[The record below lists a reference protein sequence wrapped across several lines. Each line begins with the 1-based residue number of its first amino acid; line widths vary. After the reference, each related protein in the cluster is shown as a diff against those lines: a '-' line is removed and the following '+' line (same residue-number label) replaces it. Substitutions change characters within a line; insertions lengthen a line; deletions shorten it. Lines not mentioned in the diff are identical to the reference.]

1 MTEFNED
8 FRFSTFLGFQFE
20 GEGSSEGLRQIIYF
34 KENKPIIRKKDAKTS
49 SLEKLYKTLSPKDV
63 LSIPSFTKIVIFAS
77 TEFGIAD
84 IEELSER
91 LDECELSRDERRDFE
106 SRLRELRTYDGV
118 TCTLELAFDLGGRLY
133 VYEVQ
138 PDWYEEFLNLEEE
151 VSAHLPDGEDYD
163 AGDSLGGYFSK
174 N

>member
-1 MTEFNED
+1 MDLNLDTLKREILEYLED
-8 FRFSTFLGFQFE
+8 AGLAVFF
-20 GEGSSEGLRQIIYF
+20 GSPGGLEGLPMVLWDTERHPGYQSF
-34 KENKPIIRKKDAKTS
+34 LEVARKA
-49 SLEKLYKTLSPKDV
+49 DV
-63 LSIPSFTKIVIFAS
+63 KIVIFAS
-77 TEFGIAD
+77 TEFGSAD
-84 IEELSER
+84 LEELSER

-106 SRLRELRTYDGV
+106 SRLRDLRVYDGV